1 MSVMNIPWGV
11 AHTFH
16 APILKA
22 GSLDYAHTADWT
34 PAAGDVMVS
43 KDGGAFANI
52 ATLPAFIAGSGTLTW
67 KLSAAECE
75 ATEIIIQVIDKAG
88 TKKVHDQMFRL
99 QTTKAGALFVGHVGA
114 YTAAATTITLAATPA
129 PSTVTD
135 FYNGAVVTITNGTGA
150 NQARI
155 ITAYNGATRVATLD
169 SAFATAPVAGDN
181 VAMFAQG
188 LLPNASATQT
198 QAAVTTALTTYGAS
212 TLTSAQVGTALTT
225 YGAST
230 LTAAQLA
237 TALTTYGVSTVTA
250 AQVATAVLGEAVET
264 GYSLK
269 SMIRI
274 MSSILLG
281 KVSGVGTVTETWRNV
296 TDTKNRVTVTFPSAT
311 NGNRTNITYDT
322 TD

>member
-1 MSVMNIPWGV
+1 MSVMTIPWGAV
-11 AHTFH
+11 HTFR

-22 GSLDYAHTADWT
+22 KEIDFAHAADWT
-34 PAAGDVMVS
+34 PAAGDVMIS
-43 KDGGAFANI
+43 KDGGAFTNI
-52 ATLPAFIAGSGTLTW
+52 ATLPAFITGSAVLTW
-67 KLSAAECE
+67 TLSAAETE
-75 ATEIIIQVIDKAG
+75 ATEVIIQVIDKAG

-114 YTAAATTITLAATPA
+114 YTAAATTITLAAAPA

-135 FYNGAVVTITNGTGA
+135 FYKGAVVTITNGTGA

-188 LLPNASATQT
+188 LLPGATAAST

-212 TLTSAQVGTALTT
+212 TVTT
-225 YGAST
+225 
-230 LTAAQLA
+230 
-237 TALTTYGVSTVTA
+237 
-250 AQVATAVLGEAVET
+250 AQVAAAVMAETVET

-296 TDTKNRVTVTFPSAT
+296 PDTKNRVTVTFPSAT